1 MTGSPGETREDGT
14 STPPAETEPQRWDDG
29 LIARRARPHPVPVL
43 DGGYEGGYVDRRARP
58 APPSDPTPPPDPGP
72 GPGGAAAPP
81 PTPPRAGSEAE
92 PPHAPTAGPP
102 DPDAGQGAA
111 PSYGPLEGPLE
122 GLAHGPVPP
131 PVAAASPPTDDP
143 LPLTPEPVPV
153 TPVAPR
159 SPAPEPPEG
168 EPDTG
173 WPEPLPPH
181 LTRTGPAP
189 HGPGPDQG
197 GASRFVGH
205 DPGPARRPQA
215 EQSPSATARRGGRE
229 AGLGERLTALRE
241 LVGLSR
247 TRLEPDALAEAGRIL
262 DEADARGRLSREYT
276 TVAIAGPT
284 GSGKSTLFNALAGAQ
299 LAEAGVRRPT
309 TSTPVACVWETVT
322 DRTGAEGLL
331 ERLGVPTRARRR
343 AHLRD
348 ASHLALRGLV
358 LLDLPDHDSAVPGHR
373 EQVDRLLRLVDAVVW
388 VVDPEKYADA
398 MLHERYL
405 KAYAAHAE
413 VTVVVLNQTDRLAGD
428 AADEVLG
435 DVRRV
440 LDEDGMALGEHGE
453 PGAGVLALSALTG
466 QGVPELRAVLAE
478 LVASRSAAARRLT
491 ADVDLAMSGLRPVYV
506 TDGVLPPQGL
516 TDRVRA
522 EFEERLGTAAGAA
535 AVGRTAER
543 TWLRHADR
551 TCGTPWAGL
560 VHWYAV
566 RRAERRGEPF
576 DGPAAEEATE
586 PGHPAA
592 RPVVAQAVRTLAAD
606 AARGLPEPWARTV
619 REAAWRGAEGLPAAL
634 DDAVAN
640 ASLPQRPPR
649 PRWWT
654 AASAGQAALLAVQCV
669 GLGWLLG
676 TLLGVFGVHPWV
688 PAGLLAGGALLSPL
702 LAWGCRLAAR
712 APAQAYGQAQEQR
725 LRRLAAGCG
734 QARVLEPVA
743 AELMRYREVR
753 GQYVIAAGGP
763 SGD

>member
-58 APPSDPTPPPDPGP
+58 APPSDPTPPPDPAP

-81 PTPPRAGSEAE
+81 PTPLAAGPE
-92 PPHAPTAGPP
+92 AGPP
-102 DPDAGQGAA
+102 HESAVYDGPA
-111 PSYGPLEGPLE
+111 PSYDPLEDPLAGPRENLSD
-122 GLAHGPVPP
+122 GPVPP
-131 PVAAASPPTDDP
+131 PVAATSPPTDDP
-143 LPLTPEPVPV
+143 LPLAPEPLPV

-159 SPAPEPPEG
+159 PPAPEPPTG

-173 WPEPLPPH
+173 GPEPLPPH
-181 LTRTGPAP
+181 FTRTGPAP
-189 HGPGPDQG
+189 RGPGPEPDG
-197 GASRFVGH
+197 PARLVGH

-215 EQSPSATARRGGRE
+215 EQGPSATARRGGRE

-309 TSTPVACVWETVT
+309 TSTPVACVWETAT

-331 ERLGVPTRARRR
+331 ERLGVPTRSRRR

-413 VTVVVLNQTDRLAGD
+413 VTFVVLNQTDRLAGD

-466 QGVPELRAVLAE
+466 QGVPELRSVLAE

-516 TDRVRA
+516 TDRVRE

-702 LAWGCRLAAR
+702 LAWACRLAAR
-712 APAQAYGQAQEQR
+712 APAQAYGQAQERR

-734 QARVLEPVA
+734 QSRVLEPVA

-763 SGD
+763 SGN